1 MAYTE
6 RQAEMTAKK
15 ICPHEKRMV
24 PIVDGLLL
32 SECCSYGWKSNL
44 KGAVEEARRI
54 AARSG
59 GIARIRSIIEEREE
73 KAKNARKDEK
83 AERDKAEK
91 ARYVER

>member
-1 MAYTE
+1 
-6 RQAEMTAKK
+6 MTGKK
-15 ICPHEKRMV
+15 ICPHDKRMV

-59 GIARIRSIIEEREE
+59 GIERIRSIIEEREE
-73 KAKNARKDEK
+73 KARNARKGAK
-83 AERDKAEK
+83 AERDEADK
-91 ARYVER
+91 ARYVQR